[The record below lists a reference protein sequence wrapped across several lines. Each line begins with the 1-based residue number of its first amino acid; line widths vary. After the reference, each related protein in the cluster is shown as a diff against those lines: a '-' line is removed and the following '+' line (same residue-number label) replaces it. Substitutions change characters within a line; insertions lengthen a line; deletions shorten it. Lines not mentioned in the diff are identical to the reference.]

1 MKTRSSIAPM
11 LAAIVKPPMPRRPSD
26 KQMVKDHARMQKRH
40 ATESWVAGRMTTK
53 EHNAIHAR
61 ADHVIAGKHPRQ
73 FRGGTRRAPKAGD
86 GAHNLTG
93 AIDAGL

>member
-1 MKTRSSIAPM
+1 MKNK
-11 LAAIVKPPMPRRPSD
+11 KPPVMIAIGVPERRPSD

-40 ATESWVAGRMTTK
+40 ATQDWVAGRMTTK
-53 EHNAIHAR
+53 AHNAVHAR
-61 ADHVIAGKHPRQ
+61 ADHVLSGKHPRA
-73 FRGGTRRAPKAGD
+73 FRGRTPKAGD